1 MSRDAFVDPGK
12 RFLGSSRPPRIRF
25 IIGIE
30 GHMIQP
36 FVWIRVSKR
45 PTVVGALYHMNKLVG
60 RMLIDIRLHQS
71 TVIAGP
77 VSIPA
82 IPKRVSD
89 VIALIH
95 DCPQVVCSRHER
107 QAFRV
112 ANTTRNEFPV
122 SPVEVVTIDRASR
135 SEE

>member
-1 MSRDAFVDPGK
+1 MSRDAFIDPGK
-12 RFLGSSRPPRIRF
+12 RSLGNSRPPWIRF

-36 FVWIRVSKR
+36 FVWIRISKR
-45 PTVVGALYHMNKLVG
+45 PTVVGAFYHMNKLVR

-71 TVIAGP
+71 TVIVGLA
-77 VSIPA
+77 SIPA

-95 DCPQVVCSRHER
+95 DCHNSFVPGTNAKPSALRIPR
-107 QAFRV
+107 A
-112 ANTTRNEFPV
+112 TSSLFP
-122 SPVEVVTIDRASR
+122 P
-135 SEE
+135 